1 MTRMIFVG
9 AEIKWL
15 ERPEGDIMQMRLV
28 IAAVRANQGSSKTWG
43 GAKDDITPQGMKYLV
58 PGTTKLAWNMV
69 KHLRPASLP
78 RSLDIASECP
88 EGHVEE

>member
-28 IAAVRANQGSSKTWG
+28 MAAVRANQGSLKNVG
-43 GAKDDITPQGMKYLV
+43 RRQG
-58 PGTTKLAWNMV
+58 
-69 KHLRPASLP
+69 
-78 RSLDIASECP
+78 
-88 EGHVEE
+88 